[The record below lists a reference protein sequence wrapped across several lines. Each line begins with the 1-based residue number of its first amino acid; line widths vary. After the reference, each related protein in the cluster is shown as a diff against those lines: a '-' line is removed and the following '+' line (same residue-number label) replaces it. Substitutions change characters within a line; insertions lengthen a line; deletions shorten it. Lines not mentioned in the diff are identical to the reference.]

1 MKYDKVI
8 SLILLILLAA
18 SIVAVIYITVNPKSG
33 EKFTEFYILGE
44 NGKAGNYPNNLT
56 LGETGNLTMGIV
68 NREQN
73 VTSYDLVVQLNG
85 TNLYNKTF
93 TLSKN
98 ETKEIPFNFT
108 AETPGQNQKMQFT
121 LYKLPNYTDV
131 YRSLTLYI
139 NVV

>member
-1 MKYDKVI
+1 MKHDKVV

-18 SIVAVIYITVNPKSG
+18 SIVGVIYITVNPKSG

-44 NGKAGNYPNNLT
+44 NGKAGDYPSNLT
-56 LGETGNLTMGIV
+56 IGETGNLTVGIV

-85 TNLYNKTF
+85 TNLYNNTF

-108 AETPGQNQKMQFT
+108 AETSGKNQKMQFM

-131 YRSLTLYI
+131 YRSLNLYI
-139 NVV
+139 NVE

>member
-1 MKYDKVI
+1 MKYDKVV

-18 SIVAVIYITVNPKSG
+18 SIVAVVYITVNPKSG

-44 NGKAGNYPNNLT
+44 NGKAGNYPTNLT
-56 LGETGNLTMGIV
+56 VGETGNLTMGIV

-73 VTSYDLVVQLNG
+73 VTSYDLVVQING
-85 TNLYNKTF
+85 TNLYNNTF

-98 ETKEIPFNFT
+98 ETKEIPFSFT
-108 AETPGQNQKMQFT
+108 TNTTGQNQKIQFM

-131 YRSLTLYI
+131 YRSLNLYI

>member
-1 MKYDKVI
+1 MKYDKIV

-18 SIVAVIYITVNPKSG
+18 SIVAVVYITVNPKSG

-44 NGKAGNYPNNLT
+44 NGKAGNYPTNMT
-56 LGETGNLTMGIV
+56 IGETGNLTMGIV

-85 TNLYNKTF
+85 TNLYNNTF

-108 AETPGQNQKMQFT
+108 ANTTGQNQKIQFM

-131 YRSLTLYI
+131 YRSLNLYI
-139 NVV
+139 NVK

>member
-1 MKYDKVI
+1 MKFDKIV

-18 SIVAVIYITVNPKSG
+18 SIVAVVYITVNPKSG
-33 EKFTEFYILGE
+33 EKFTEFYLLGE
-44 NGKAGNYPNNLT
+44 NGKAGNYPTNMT
-56 LGETGNLTMGIV
+56 IGETGNLTMGIV

-85 TNLYNKTF
+85 TNLYNNTF

-98 ETKEIPFNFT
+98 ETKEVPFSFT
-108 AETPGQNQKMQFT
+108 ANTTGQNQKIQFM

-131 YRSLTLYI
+131 YRSLNLYI
-139 NVV
+139 NVK

>member
-1 MKYDKVI
+1 MKHDKVV

-18 SIVAVIYITVNPKSG
+18 SIVAVVYITVNPKSG

-44 NGKAGNYPNNLT
+44 NGKAGNYPTNMT
-56 LGETGNLTMGIV
+56 IGETGNLTMGIV

-73 VTSYDLVVQLNG
+73 VTTYDLVVQSNG
-85 TNLYNKTF
+85 TNLYNNTF

-108 AETPGQNQKMQFT
+108 AETYGENQKIQFM

-131 YRSLTLYI
+131 YRSLNLYI
-139 NVV
+139 NVE

>member
-1 MKYDKVI
+1 MKYDKVV

-18 SIVAVIYITVNPKSG
+18 SIVAVVFITVNPKSG

-44 NGKAGNYPNNLT
+44 NGKAGNYPTNLT
-56 LGETGNLTMGIV
+56 IGETGNVTMGIV

-73 VTSYDLVVQLNG
+73 VTSYDLIVQQNG
-85 TNLYNKTF
+85 NNLYNNTF

-98 ETKEIPFNFT
+98 ETKEIPFSFNAKT
-108 AETPGQNQKMQFT
+108 SGQNQKVDFK
-121 LYKLPNYTDV
+121 LYKLPNYTNV

-139 NVV
+139 NVA

>member
-18 SIVAVIYITVNPKSG
+18 SIVAVVFITVNPKSG

-44 NGKAGNYPNNLT
+44 NGKAGNYPTNLT
-56 LGETGNLTMGIV
+56 IGETGNVTMGIV

-73 VTSYDLVVQLNG
+73 VTSYDLIVQQNG
-85 TNLYNKTF
+85 NNLYNNTF

-98 ETKEIPFNFT
+98 ETKEIPFSFN
-108 AETPGQNQKMQFT
+108 AETSGQNQKMDFK
-121 LYKLPNYTDV
+121 LYKLPNYTNV

-139 NVV
+139 NVA

>member
-1 MKYDKVI
+1 MKFDKVA

-18 SIVAVIYITVNPKSG
+18 SIVTVIYITVNPQSG

-44 NGKAGNYPNNLT
+44 NGKAGNYPSNLT

-73 VTSYDLVVQLNG
+73 TTSYELVVQLNG
-85 TNLYNKTF
+85 TKLYSNTF
-93 TLSKN
+93 TLTKN

-108 AETPGQNQKMQFT
+108 ATTTGQNQKMEFM
-121 LYKLPNYTDV
+121 LYKLPDNTDV
-131 YRSLTLYI
+131 YRSLTMYI
-139 NVV
+139 NVK

>member
-1 MKYDKVI
+1 MKFDKVA

-18 SIVAVIYITVNPKSG
+18 SIVAVIYITVNPQSG

-44 NGKAGNYPNNLT
+44 NGKAGNYPANLT

-73 VTSYDLVVQLNG
+73 TTSYDLVVQLNG
-85 TNLYNKTF
+85 NQLYNNIF
-93 TLSKN
+93 TLTKN
-98 ETKEIPFNFT
+98 ETKEIPLSFT
-108 AETPGQNQKMQFT
+108 TTTIGQNQKMEFM
-121 LYKLPNYTDV
+121 LYKLPNNTNV

-139 NVV
+139 NVN

>member
-1 MKYDKVI
+1 MKFDKVV

-18 SIVAVIYITVNPKSG
+18 SIVAVVYITVNPKSG

-44 NGKAGNYPNNLT
+44 NGKAGNYPTNLT
-56 LGETGNLTMGIV
+56 IGETGNLTMGIV

-73 VTSYDLVVQLNG
+73 VTSYDLVVKQNG
-85 TNLYNKTF
+85 TNIYNNTF

-98 ETKEIPFNFT
+98 ETKKIPFSFT
-108 AETPGQNQKMQFT
+108 AKSSGKNQKIEFM
-121 LYKLPNYTDV
+121 LYKLPNYTNV

-139 NVV
+139 NVL

>member
-1 MKYDKVI
+1 MKHDKVV

-18 SIVAVIYITVNPKSG
+18 SIVGVIYITVNPKSG

-44 NGKAGNYPNNLT
+44 NGKAGDYPSNLT
-56 LGETGNLTMGIV
+56 IGETGNLTVGIV

-85 TNLYNKTF
+85 TNLYNNTF

-108 AETPGQNQKMQFT
+108 AETSGTNQKMQFM

-131 YRSLTLYI
+131 YRSLNLYI
-139 NVV
+139 NVE